1 MDRFWGLVGKDK
13 RFSQLARLMK
23 ALLCI
28 PHSNASSERTFS
40 MVKKIVTEN
49 RTSLNNSTLCA
60 LLSCKINF
68 TKPASKYTP
77 SKKTLRAAKSATYI
91 YITLNSSF
99 KTSAMYINCFCDDFY
114 ELFNLIKFAY
124 LFMNYFIVLLY
135 CIQCNE
141 FIISY
146 CKS

>member
-1 MDRFWGLVGKDK
+1 MFENVLVSRLGCLFPQLGLDPDQLREELTDYQVADSKELPQEQRVDRFWGLVGKDK

-49 RTSLNNSTLCA
+49 RTSLNNTGTLCA

-68 TKPASKYTP
+68 TKPASK
-77 SKKTLRAAKSATYI
+77 
-91 YITLNSSF
+91 
-99 KTSAMYINCFCDDFY
+99 
-114 ELFNLIKFAY
+114 
-124 LFMNYFIVLLY
+124 
-135 CIQCNE
+135 
-141 FIISY
+141 
-146 CKS
+146 

>member
-1 MDRFWGLVGKDK
+1 MFENVLVSRLGCLFPQLGLDPDQLREELTDYQVADSKELPQEQRVDRFWGLVGKDK

-49 RTSLNNSTLCA
+49 RTSLNNTSTLCA

-91 YITLNSSF
+91 YNT
-99 KTSAMYINCFCDDFY
+99 K
-114 ELFNLIKFAY
+114 
-124 LFMNYFIVLLY
+124 
-135 CIQCNE
+135 Q
-141 FIISY
+141 
-146 CKS
+146 

>member
-1 MDRFWGLVGKDK
+1 MFPQLRLDTDKLREELTDYQVADSKELPQEQRVDRLWGLVGKDE

-68 TKPASKYTP
+68 TKPVSKYTP

-91 YITLNSSF
+91 YNTT
-99 KTSAMYINCFCDDFY
+99 K
-114 ELFNLIKFAY
+114 
-124 LFMNYFIVLLY
+124 
-135 CIQCNE
+135 Q
-141 FIISY
+141 
-146 CKS
+146 

>member
-1 MDRFWGLVGKDK
+1 MFPQLRLDTDKLREELTDYQVADSKELPQEQRVDRLWGLVGKDE

-49 RTSLNNSTLCA
+49 RTSLNNSTLCS
-60 LLSCKINF
+60 LLSCKINY
-68 TKPASKYTP
+68 TKPPSKYTP

-91 YITLNSSF
+91 YNTT
-99 KTSAMYINCFCDDFY
+99 K
-114 ELFNLIKFAY
+114 
-124 LFMNYFIVLLY
+124 
-135 CIQCNE
+135 Q
-141 FIISY
+141 
-146 CKS
+146 

>member
-1 MDRFWGLVGKDK
+1 MFENVLVSRLGCLFPQLGLDPDQLREELTDYQVADSKELPQEQRVDRFWGLVGKDK

-49 RTSLNNSTLCA
+49 RTSLNNSNLCA
-60 LLSCKINF
+60 LLSCKCF

-77 SKKTLRAAKSATYI
+77 SKKTLRAAMSATYI
-91 YITLNSSF
+91 YNT
-99 KTSAMYINCFCDDFY
+99 K
-114 ELFNLIKFAY
+114 
-124 LFMNYFIVLLY
+124 
-135 CIQCNE
+135 Q
-141 FIISY
+141 
-146 CKS
+146 